1 MLALVAISALE
12 GVLIAMGLV
21 TLVFALAYLRILF
34 GHRKLD
40 APTNSIAQHSFDRSY
55 WVYEG
60 PVCGVTCHMF
70 LFGECSFPSSPE
82 SFVSAIR

>member
-21 TLVFALAYLRILF
+21 TLIFALAYLRILF
-34 GHRKLD
+34 GQRKLD
-40 APTNSIAQHSFDRSY
+40 SPIAQHSFDRSY